1 MNDYTIG
8 SDRASITGVASIPVF
23 FQRLATSTPFLE
35 SSSISARASSES
47 RSCSIRPPPSLS
59 WTLKES
65 RILPR
70 LRHSVNATFEK
81 LIIIPLGRL
90 IRFSFIHGFCRLGIY
105 SATAISSEE
114 FSAGPRLFPG
124 GRQGIGNPTAL
135 QGRTVFPHHQSRTG
149 VGAWKLDLFLNFS
162 SLLDSQGDADA
173 TRYS

>member
-8 SDRASITGVASIPVF
+8 SDRGSITGVASIPVF

-70 LRHSVNATFEK
+70 LRHSANATFEK
-81 LIIIPLGRL
+81 LMIIPLGRL
-90 IRFSFIHGFCRLGIY
+90 IRFSFIHRFCRLGIY
-105 SATAISSEE
+105 SATAIFSKEAMPKEE
-114 FSAGPRLFPG
+114 STSTMQEDSDSIKPEKMIRCFELNQKSPDGTG
-124 GRQGIGNPTAL
+124 S
-135 QGRTVFPHHQSRTG
+135 VF
-149 VGAWKLDLFLNFS
+149 N
-162 SLLDSQGDADA
+162 
-173 TRYS
+173 TRVVWRRNLEWQKVR